1 MIETIHEVVFDSAG
15 IPDNYNVGVLR
26 QGTKNIDQLS
36 MHFESYNDAERVVV
50 IRATRGDGE
59 LAPTGLLE
67 LPRTDENTGK
77 VWYDFIF
84 GQQENENN
92 AGSWFTENEDNL
104 TLNIQLVDYDEE
116 TQKTKVYLTS
126 QISFLIEETSGFEK
140 GSEYTWD
147 IIQGFLNALSLR
159 TTYTY
164 VDNAVNILQAQIT
177 SNESDIT
184 NLQNNKVDKT
194 TKVNNKAL
202 QSDITLTAD
211 DIKGKDALNQE
222 MTIQEVL
229 DSKMDDTQLAQ
240 VIDDNEHKAPSN
252 KAVNTVKNTLDT
264 KIDNVENTLDTKIDG
279 VESDIEQE
287 LDTVAYLGA
296 LSEEE
301 ELMRTVYNAEKLGGK
316 TESEL
321 SVASALNS
329 TKLNN
334 KLESELSVASA
345 VNSAKLNNKQE
356 SELNVAK
363 AVDSDKLGGVSA
375 SEYSK
380 KNIVLFNGEHKS
392 KDFLNEDLKN
402 NVVSDGRIEVIPYYE
417 KYKRVKLEFKDG
429 PLALDY
435 NYDETMGEKVLKFHY
450 DFKYPIMFG
459 DGVAIVRKGIFY
471 VVLNYKTLQ
480 SGENPPSYA
489 FYPKTITNCQFLD
502 ISDEWYVEKPVP
514 TEVYVSISKTDT
526 QLIINDIRFNTIVE
540 FSTIQDIRDYYFTI
554 TKIEEIRG

>member
-1 MIETIHEVVFDSAG
+1 MIKTIHEVVFDSAG
-15 IPDNYNVGVLR
+15 IPDNYNVGILR

-59 LAPTGLLE
+59 LAPTGLLA

-92 AGSWFTENEDNL
+92 VGSWFTESEDNL

-159 TTYTY
+159 PTYPY

-177 SNESDIT
+177 SNKGNIT
-184 NLQNNKVDKT
+184 NLQNSKVDKT

-229 DSKMDDTQLAQ
+229 DSKMDDTQLSQ
-240 VIDDNEHKAPSN
+240 VIDDNSHKAPSN
-252 KAVNTVKNTLDT
+252 KAVNTVKNILDT
-264 KIDNVENTLDTKIDG
+264 KIDNVENTLDTKIDN
-279 VESDIEQE
+279 VESTINQE
-287 LDTVAYLGA
+287 LDTVAYVGA
-296 LSEEE
+296 LSEEGE
-301 ELMRTVYNAEKLGGK
+301 VMITVYNADKLGGKTESELSVARAVDSDKLGGK

-334 KLESELSVASA
+334 KQESQLSVSSAVNSEKLNNKQESELSVASA
-345 VNSAKLNNKQE
+345 LNSTNANKLNNKTE

-363 AVDSDKLGGVSA
+363 AVDSDKLGGVLA
-375 SEYSK
+375 SEYFK
-380 KNIVLFNGEHKS
+380 KSDNILQNAPLTLSGS
-392 KDFLNEDLKN
+392 S
-402 NVVSDGRIEVIPYYE
+402 SDITLLAPINTDDI
-417 KYKRVKLEFKDG
+417 LEFNIEDR
-429 PLALDY
+429 L
-435 NYDETMGEKVLKFHY
+435 HY
-450 DFKYPIMFG
+450 IKISGSGVSNRHYIEIFG
-459 DGVAIVRKGIFY
+459 NNSVGSNEIGGNTIWFNATPYRRVRFY
-471 VVLNYKTLQ
+471 VKETPGNMEMNFDKYNVEDMLGAVGNNENEIKQGNKTL
-480 SGENPPSYA
+480 
-489 FYPKTITNCQFLD
+489 TI
-502 ISDEWYVEKPVP
+502 K
-514 TEVYVSISKTDT
+514 SIRKV
-526 QLIINDIRFNTIVE
+526 N
-540 FSTIQDIRDYYFTI
+540 
-554 TKIEEIRG
+554 